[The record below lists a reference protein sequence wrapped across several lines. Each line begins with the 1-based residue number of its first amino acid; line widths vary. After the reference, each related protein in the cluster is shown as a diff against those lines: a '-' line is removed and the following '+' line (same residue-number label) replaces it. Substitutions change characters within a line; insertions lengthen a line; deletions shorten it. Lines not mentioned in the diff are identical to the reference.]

1 MDWISVRGAREHNLK
16 NLDVRIPK
24 QRLVVIT
31 GLSGSGKSTLAFDT
45 IFAEGQRR
53 YVESLSSYARQFLG
67 QLEKPDVDAIDGLS
81 PAIAIDQKSGSRNP
95 RSTVGTVTEIYD
107 FLRLLFA
114 RVGRPHCPI
123 CGRPL
128 ERQTPQQM
136 VDAVLALPDGSRVL
150 LLAPVIQSQKGEH
163 QAALDDIRRRGFV
176 RVRVDGDVRELDEP
190 LKLDKRRAHTI
201 EAVIDRLVIRHQQ
214 GDRGEQPPTSNSD
227 TQHSTLSAMP
237 GALSTQH
244 SALSTQYSDHPD
256 RVRLTDSVETALKL
270 GGGQLVVQ
278 IVGGAALTFSEQYA
292 CPVHGPVSLGSLEPR
307 DFSFNSPQGA
317 CPSCGG
323 LGLVP
328 EPDPDLVIPDRAQS
342 LAGGA
347 VAAWGEGG
355 KATKRYYDDL
365 LASLATHLG
374 FALETP
380 VRDLSPEAVG
390 ALLYGTNDSAIT
402 LRYHL
407 AGKAREV
414 QAPFEGVIPNLRRRL
429 AETKDEQER
438 EAMLQF
444 TTPQTCPA
452 CNGARLRPEVRAITV
467 AGHTIAAI
475 AGMTVEQALAWATEL
490 FEETRRPGDTETRRH
505 GDKET
510 KGDKETRRQGDKE
523 TRRQPDV
530 TDRRSLSPGLLV
542 SLSELSKRERL
553 IATPILKEVQG
564 RLAFLMDVGLSYLEL
579 DRSAVTL
586 SGGESQRIRLATQV
600 GAGLSGVLYVLDEP
614 STGLHPRD
622 HGRLLQTLLNLR
634 ELGNSVL
641 VVEHDEAT
649 IRAADWVVDIG
660 PGAGAAG
667 GELLVS
673 GTLEQL
679 LAEPRSLTGQ
689 FLSGRRSIPVP
700 QSRRTGNGKRLE
712 LRGAREHNLQG
723 INVQIPLGTLVV
735 VTGVSGSGK
744 SSLVVDTLYPRLAQ
758 LLHGA
763 RARAG
768 AHDALNGVEQLDKI
782 IAIDQSPIGRTPR
795 SNPAT
800 YTKLFDPIRNLFAIT
815 NEAKARGY
823 DASRFSFNVKG
834 GRCEACHGEGLIQVE
849 MQFLPDLFVPCEV
862 CGGARYNRETL
873 DIRYRGKNIAEVLAM
888 TVEEAAQ
895 FFARVPAVFEKLQ
908 TLSDVGLGYIQLGQP
923 ANTLSG
929 GEAQRIKLAGEL
941 ARRATGRT
949 LYILDEPT
957 TGLHFADIEQLLA
970 VLQRLVDAGNTVL
983 VIEHNLDVIKT
994 ADWVIDI
1001 GPEGGSGGGQ
1011 LVAMGTPEQ
1020 VAATAGSYTGAY
1032 LREKLLQASA

>member
-1 MDWISVRGAREHNLK
+1 M
-16 NLDVRIPK
+16 
-24 QRLVVIT
+24 
-31 GLSGSGKSTLAFDT
+31 
-45 IFAEGQRR
+45 
-53 YVESLSSYARQFLG
+53 
-67 QLEKPDVDAIDGLS
+67 
-81 PAIAIDQKSGSRNP
+81 
-95 RSTVGTVTEIYD
+95 
-107 FLRLLFA
+107 
-114 RVGRPHCPI
+114 
-123 CGRPL
+123 
-128 ERQTPQQM
+128 
-136 VDAVLALPDGSRVL
+136 
-150 LLAPVIQSQKGEH
+150 
-163 QAALDDIRRRGFV
+163 
-176 RVRVDGDVRELDEP
+176 
-190 LKLDKRRAHTI
+190 
-201 EAVIDRLVIRHQQ
+201 
-214 GDRGEQPPTSNSD
+214 
-227 TQHSTLSAMP
+227 
-237 GALSTQH
+237 
-244 SALSTQYSDHPD
+244 
-256 RVRLTDSVETALKL
+256 
-270 GGGQLVVQ
+270 
-278 IVGGAALTFSEQYA
+278 
-292 CPVHGPVSLGSLEPR
+292 
-307 DFSFNSPQGA
+307 
-317 CPSCGG
+317 
-323 LGLVP
+323 
-328 EPDPDLVIPDRAQS
+328 
-342 LAGGA
+342 
-347 VAAWGEGG
+347 
-355 KATKRYYDDL
+355 
-365 LASLATHLG
+365 
-374 FALETP
+374 
-380 VRDLSPEAVG
+380 
-390 ALLYGTNDSAIT
+390 
-402 LRYHL
+402 
-407 AGKAREV
+407 
-414 QAPFEGVIPNLRRRL
+414 
-429 AETKDEQER
+429 
-438 EAMLQF
+438 
-444 TTPQTCPA
+444 
-452 CNGARLRPEVRAITV
+452 
-467 AGHTIAAI
+467 
-475 AGMTVEQALAWATEL
+475 
-490 FEETRRPGDTETRRH
+490 
-505 GDKET
+505 
-510 KGDKETRRQGDKE
+510 
-523 TRRQPDV
+523 
-530 TDRRSLSPGLLV
+530 SPGLRV
-542 SLSELSKRERL
+542 SPSELSKRERL

-700 QSRRTGNGKRLE
+700 KSRRAGNGKRLE
-712 LRGAREHNLQG
+712 LRGARAHNLQG
-723 INVQIPLGTLVV
+723 IDVQIPLGTLVV

-768 AHDALNGVEQLDKI
+768 AHDALNGVDQLDKI

-862 CGGARYNRETL
+862 CGGDRYNRETL

-908 TLSDVGLGYIQLGQP
+908 TLSDVGLGYIHLGQP
-923 ANTLSG
+923 GNTLSG

-1020 VAATAGSYTGAY
+1020 VAATTGSYTGAY
-1032 LREKLLQASA
+1032 LREKLA